1 MLTCNVMHL
10 QGCRWRKY
18 KVTIHLQTMKTEWV
32 NFKVD
37 TWVENWEP
45 ALFRRLYQP
54 PIRELW
60 NQFRGDL
67 QGEFQVSGPGPS
79 AKANL
84 CENEKHTETKFYVRS
99 KLNFEPILK
108 KKSFGTS

>member
-1 MLTCNVMHL
+1 
-10 QGCRWRKY
+10 
-18 KVTIHLQTMKTEWV
+18 MKTEWL
-32 NFKVD
+32 NLKVY

-54 PIRELW
+54 HIRELW